1 MSFVDLHCHIL
12 PGLDD
17 GSPSL
22 AETVRFARRLEAE
35 NVLDVATTPHIKRT
49 HHPFDIRVLAGLRA
63 TAQQAITDEGLEV
76 TLHRGGELAH
86 EDALTLDPE
95 ELQLIAQGPDRA
107 PWLLLECP
115 FDGLDDFFEAA
126 VSRLTALGYG
136 LLLAHPERAASD
148 LELTEAYTEQG
159 ALLQVNVSSLLG
171 NHGPR
176 AQRLATELVLE
187 GRAYCLA
194 SDTHPGTRE
203 ATLPQGL
210 EVLDRLGVS
219 EIQAFR
225 LTQSN
230 PRFLLR
236 EGNPHLQLPPT
247 EERAN
252 SAC

>member
-17 GSPSL
+17 GSRSL
-22 AETVRFARRLEAE
+22 TETVRFARRLDAE
-35 NVLDVATTPHIKRT
+35 NVLDVATTPHIKHA
-49 HHPFDIRVLAGLRA
+49 HHPFDLRDLAPLRA
-63 TAQQAITDEGLEV
+63 SAQRAIRDEGLRV
-76 TLHRGGELAH
+76 TLHQGGELAH

-95 ELQLIAQGPDRA
+95 ELALIAQGPDHA

-115 FDGLDDFFEAA
+115 FEGVDDFFDAA
-126 VSRLTALGYG
+126 VARLTGLGYG

-148 LELTEAYTEQG
+148 WTRLVPYVEQG

-171 NHGPR
+171 EHGPR
-176 AQRLATELVLE
+176 ARRLATGLVRDGL
-187 GRAYCLA
+187 AFCLA

-203 ATLPQGL
+203 AMLPQGL
-210 EVLDRLGVS
+210 EVLRELGVS
-219 EIQAFR
+219 DVHATR

-236 EGNPHLQLPPT
+236 EGVSHLPL
-247 EERAN
+247 ERTN